1 MIILLLNFLIAHIS
15 ETYEM
20 VIADKIIHKYHD
32 KASLNK
38 EYYEI
43 IQRLDW
49 INAPIA
55 YMIFTISSDIILE
68 EDSEDW
74 QGFVDSIKKHINK
87 KNEGLRE

>member
-1 MIILLLNFLIAHIS
+1 MIILLLNFLIADIS

-20 VIADKIIHKYHD
+20 VIGERTLNVYHD

-43 IQRLDW
+43 MQELKFIMKKVDDS
-49 INAPIA
+49 IA

-68 EDSEDW
+68 EDSEAW
-74 QGFVDSIKKHINK
+74 
-87 KNEGLRE
+87 

>member
-1 MIILLLNFLIAHIS
+1 MIILLLNFLIADIS

-20 VIADKIIHKYHD
+20 VIGERNLNVFHD

-43 IQRLDW
+43 KHQLKYFNDSVDDS
-49 INAPIA
+49 IA

-68 EDSEDW
+68 ED
-74 QGFVDSIKKHINK
+74 
-87 KNEGLRE
+87 NE